1 MYIKII
7 HIENKEKYLD
17 YSSFTLVLFCVLTI
31 INTPQF
37 LQQLEL
43 Q

>member
-7 HIENKEKYLD
+7 DMENKEKYLD
-17 YSSFTLVLFCVLTI
+17 YSGFTLVLTI